1 MEARKPKIGITM
13 SFYPNAE
20 NPPLGQQSLGRD
32 YVRSVIQAGGLPVL
46 IPVLGDE
53 ALTEAYAALI
63 DGLMLPGGEDVCPK
77 FYGQE
82 PAEKL
87 GHTSEAR
94 DRTELAMVRHAAALS
109 KPIFGICRGM
119 QVLNVAF
126 GGDMIQ
132 DISTAFPAYPTHFG
146 DMQHRPSPWHKA
158 ALEPDSR
165 MARVFGKVEIGVNSF
180 HHQALG
186 RVAEGFRVTAWSPE
200 GIVEA
205 IEREDAPIWGVQFHP
220 ENMAQEDPAF
230 LELFRSF
237 VADCQRAE

>member
-1 MEARKPKIGITM
+1 MSARL
-13 SFYPNAE
+13 SRRVAC
-20 NPPLGQQSLGRD
+20 RW
-32 YVRSVIQAGGLPVL
+32 L

-94 DRTELAMVRHAAALS
+94 DRTELAMVRHVAALS

-132 DISTAFPAYPTHFG
+132 DIPTAFPGHIRPTLAICNTV
-146 DMQHRPSPWHKA
+146 HRPGTRRHW
-158 ALEPDSR
+158 SR
-165 MARVFGKVEIGVNSF
+165 TAVWRACSAR
-180 HHQALG
+180 
-186 RVAEGFRVTAWSPE
+186 
-200 GIVEA
+200 
-205 IEREDAPIWGVQFHP
+205 
-220 ENMAQEDPAF
+220 
-230 LELFRSF
+230 
-237 VADCQRAE
+237 

>member
-119 QVLNVAF
+119 QV
-126 GGDMIQ
+126 
-132 DISTAFPAYPTHFG
+132 
-146 DMQHRPSPWHKA
+146 
-158 ALEPDSR
+158 
-165 MARVFGKVEIGVNSF
+165 
-180 HHQALG
+180 
-186 RVAEGFRVTAWSPE
+186 
-200 GIVEA
+200 
-205 IEREDAPIWGVQFHP
+205 
-220 ENMAQEDPAF
+220 
-230 LELFRSF
+230 
-237 VADCQRAE
+237 